1 MNLRRLWAIMLKE
14 LRQLRRDRI
23 TLAMIVGIPVMQLL
37 LFGYAINLNLRHLDA
52 GVADQANSAA
62 SRALVQ
68 DMVATGVIT
77 PRSEAYTPDQLMQA
91 LRRGEISVGIVVPAD
106 FERRRFDGR
115 EAVQVLVDGSDTVV
129 QSAAIQLAQVPLDT
143 RPTSNT
149 RPLRE
154 GSIASGPVSV
164 TSFYNPQRRSAVN
177 IVPGLI
183 GVILTMTLVMFTA
196 VAVVRERER
205 GNMELLIATPVSR
218 SELMVGK
225 VLPYAAIG
233 LLQTTLVLVLGTWLF
248 QVPIRGSLL
257 DIYLAAVLLVLANLA
272 LGLLISTRARS
283 QFQAMQMT
291 LFLFLPSIL
300 LSGFMFPFA
309 GMPRPVQWLA
319 EVLPL
324 THFLRLVRGIMLR
337 GASLWEL
344 WHDALALLAFIV
356 VMMTWRSCASA
367 SGWIE
372 GKAAPA
378 SGRCRPLVGT
388 PYSATTRARSEL
400 VSASVITTSTNWP
413 INRAGAGKFTER
425 MFSVLPVS
433 SFGFLREGLPPAR
446 SARCR
451 PSSRR
456 CRRRAH

>member
-37 LFGYAINLNLRHLDA
+37 LFGYAINLNLRNLDA
-52 GVADQANSAA
+52 GIADQANTSA

-68 DMVATGVIT
+68 DMIATGVIA
-77 PRSEAYTPDQLMQA
+77 PHAQDYSPDQLMHA
-91 LRRGEISVGIVVPAD
+91 LREGRISVGIVVPAD
-106 FERRRFDGR
+106 FERRRFEGR

-129 QSAAIQLAQVPLDT
+129 QSAAIQLAQVPLDP
-143 RPTSNT
+143 RPTANT

-154 GSIASGPVSV
+154 GSIAAGQVSV
-164 TSFYNPQRRSAVN
+164 VSFYNPQRRSAVN

-218 SELMVGK
+218 TELMVGK

-233 LLQTTLVLVLGTWLF
+233 LLQTTLVLLLGTWLF
-248 QVPIRGSLL
+248 QVPVRGSLL
-257 DIYLAAVLLVLANLA
+257 DVYLAAVLLVLANLA

-344 WHDALALLAFIV
+344 WPDALALLAFIT
-356 VMMTWRSCASA
+356 VMMALA
-367 SGWIE
+367 I
-372 GKAAPA
+372 
-378 SGRCRPLVGT
+378 
-388 PYSATTRARSEL
+388 
-400 VSASVITTSTNWP
+400 
-413 INRAGAGKFTER
+413 
-425 MFSVLPVS
+425 
-433 SFGFLREGLPPAR
+433 LRFRKRLE
-446 SARCR
+446 
-451 PSSRR
+451 
-456 CRRRAH
+456 

>member
-1 MNLRRLWAIMLKE
+1 MSLRRLWAIMLKE

-23 TLAMIVGIPVMQLL
+23 TLAMIIGIPVMQLL

-52 GVADQANSAA
+52 GIADQANSAA

-68 DMVATGVIT
+68 DMVATGVIA
-77 PRSEAYTPDQLMQA
+77 PRAQAYTPDQLMEA
-91 LRRGEISVGIVVPAD
+91 LRRGRISVGIVIPAD
-106 FERRRFDGR
+106 FERRRYEGR

-164 TSFYNPQRRSAVN
+164 ISFYNPQRRSAVN

-233 LLQTTLVLVLGTWLF
+233 LLQTTLVLLLGTWLF
-248 QVPIRGSLL
+248 EVPVRGSLV
-257 DIYLAAVLLVLANLA
+257 DVYLAAVLLVLANLA

-344 WHDALALLAFIV
+344 WPDALALLVFIV
-356 VMMTWRSCASA
+356 AMMTLA
-367 SGWIE
+367 I
-372 GKAAPA
+372 
-378 SGRCRPLVGT
+378 
-388 PYSATTRARSEL
+388 
-400 VSASVITTSTNWP
+400 
-413 INRAGAGKFTER
+413 
-425 MFSVLPVS
+425 
-433 SFGFLREGLPPAR
+433 LRFRKRLD
-446 SARCR
+446 
-451 PSSRR
+451 
-456 CRRRAH
+456 

>member
-37 LFGYAINLNLRHLDA
+37 LFGYAINLNLRHLNA

-77 PRSEAYTPDQLMQA
+77 PRSEAYTPDELMQA

-154 GSIASGPVSV
+154 GSIASSQVSV

-344 WHDALALLAFIV
+344 WPDALALLAFIV
-356 VMMTWRSCASA
+356 VMMTLA
-367 SGWIE
+367 I
-372 GKAAPA
+372 
-378 SGRCRPLVGT
+378 
-388 PYSATTRARSEL
+388 
-400 VSASVITTSTNWP
+400 
-413 INRAGAGKFTER
+413 
-425 MFSVLPVS
+425 
-433 SFGFLREGLPPAR
+433 LRFRKRLD
-446 SARCR
+446 
-451 PSSRR
+451 
-456 CRRRAH
+456 